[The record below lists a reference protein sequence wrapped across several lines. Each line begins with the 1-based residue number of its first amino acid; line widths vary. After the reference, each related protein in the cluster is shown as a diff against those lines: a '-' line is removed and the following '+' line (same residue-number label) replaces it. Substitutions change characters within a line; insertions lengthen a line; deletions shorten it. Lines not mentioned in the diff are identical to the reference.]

1 MTTIAS
7 FQSDIKEE
15 LNLGDD
21 FDSRILSA
29 LRKSARE
36 MEQLYDWQ
44 HMQSSDPFTLTV
56 AAPTRT
62 YVAGVLK
69 KVDWIWALSPDGT
82 VRDFYD
88 IVTVPEL
95 ASLDL
100 QENKQFFYWVNRTL
114 TPNFAVEEDLPL
126 QSLLRSFT
134 QWPSDTAAEPSLLQV
149 AEQALYHR
157 VMVKM
162 APIVKDPELVQFHQ
176 PLILVADNDALS
188 AEQELLS
195 GSRLE
200 AMGP

>member
-1 MTTIAS
+1 
-7 FQSDIKEE
+7 
-15 LNLGDD
+15 
-21 FDSRILSA
+21 
-29 LRKSARE
+29 